1 MSRICKRHPTDC
13 RHAGRMTASYRPDG
27 FTSLTPLV
35 VVSPAAEAIE
45 FYTRVFDARVTTRMS
60 GPDGSVWHCEL
71 DFGTGRLQLM
81 DPNEQFHTVAGDPS
95 SDDARFSLAVYVPD
109 VDDTVRRATE
119 RKARVREEAADFE
132 ITGDRFASIQDPF
145 GVRWTI
151 MCRKETKT
159 DEEIQ
164 RNLDAWLESMSGA
177 ER

>member
-1 MSRICKRHPTDC
+1 
-13 RHAGRMTASYRPDG
+13 MTASYRPDG
-27 FTSLTPLV
+27 FTTLTPLV

-45 FYTRVFDARVTTRMS
+45 FYMKVFDARVTTRMN

-95 SDDARFSLAVYVPD
+95 SDDARFSLAVYVSD
-109 VDDTVRRATE
+109 VDETVHRATE

-151 MCRKETKT
+151 MCRQQAKT

-164 RNLDAWLESMSGA
+164 RNLDAWRQTMSTA
-177 ER
+177 DS